1 MTDAS
6 FVDVLCD
13 FRNQFRLLAMVS
25 ALALVVLAVAL
36 QFVESGTATYVI
48 SVVQIVTFVII
59 FIVSGTL
66 LVVCTRRQT

>member
-13 FRNQFRLLAMVS
+13 FRNNFRLLAMVS

-48 SVVQIVTFVII
+48 SVVQIVTFAFI
-59 FIVSGTL
+59 FVVSGTL